1 MKDPFSLFIEDSVL
15 YSSNQYYR
23 LIFNTKLLFF
33 DYLNNGKSLE
43 EFERESSKLWD
54 NVDHSYMK
62 KQIEELEELIKVRDL
77 DGRKIINP
85 NAEYTQFYELVSEDR
100 FIEVEKLYKKTIDNY
115 YKGRLKIVSK
125 EYVNKDAYL
134 SKIVSKYDSIQS
146 IIPYFNKDGTVRSYH
161 NIASFNSMLHN
172 VNMNRAGWNRTL
184 YDSELLE
191 RDLLYLPA
199 HPFACPLCAEWQ
211 GKVYSSSGKSTKYLP
226 KDVAVDGGVGHP
238 NCKHQWLIYWGES
251 QLQDNKYNSEE
262 WEQKYQNKQKIQS
275 LQLERSRLKNDRTIL
290 ENLGNYEEVDKI
302 NQKIHKIN
310 SSIRGLA

>member
-15 YSSNQYYR
+15 YASNQYYR
-23 LIFNTKLLFF
+23 LIFNTKSLFF
-33 DYLNNGKSLE
+33 DYLNNSKSLE

-100 FIEVEKLYKKTIDNY
+100 FIEVEKLYKKAIDNY
-115 YKGRLKIVSK
+115 YKGRLKTVSK
-125 EYVNKDAYL
+125 EYVNKEAYL
-134 SKIVSKYDSIQS
+134 SKIVDKYDSIQA
-146 IIPYFNKDGTVRSYH
+146 IIPYFNKDGSVRSYH
-161 NIASFNSMLHN
+161 NIASYNSMLYN

-199 HPFACPLCAEWQ
+199 HPYACPLCAEWQ
-211 GKVYSSSGKSTKYLP
+211 GKIYSSSGKSTKYPP
-226 KDVAVDGGVGHP
+226 KDIAVDGGVGHP
-238 NCKHQWLIYWGES
+238 NCKHQWLIYWGEH
-251 QLQDNKYNSEE
+251 QLQDNKYNSDE

-275 LQLERSRLKNDRTIL
+275 LQLERTKLKNDRSIF
-290 ENLGNYEEVDKI
+290 ENIGNYEEVDRI
-302 NQKIHKIN
+302 NQQIRRIN
-310 SSIRGLA
+310 SSIRELT